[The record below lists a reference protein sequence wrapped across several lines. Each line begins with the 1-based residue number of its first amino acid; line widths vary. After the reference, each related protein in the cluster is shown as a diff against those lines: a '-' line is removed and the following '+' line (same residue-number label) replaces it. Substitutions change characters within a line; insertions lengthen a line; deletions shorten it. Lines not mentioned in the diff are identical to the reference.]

1 MRVRVRVSERKRV
14 RERERDTQIFSSFI
28 RKGKKRFFKL
38 GLLSKSDQG
47 PSLNLEV
54 ATFVGTS
61 MQRRKKRKHHK
72 FYRSNFSKETKTSIL
87 FRNSPSEFFEEISKM
102 RIALLT

>member
-61 MQRRKKRKHHK
+61 KQRRKKENIINFIAPIFQRKPRPR
-72 FYRSNFSKETKTSIL
+72 Y
-87 FRNSPSEFFEEISKM
+87 FFEIHHLSSLK
-102 RIALLT
+102 RFPR